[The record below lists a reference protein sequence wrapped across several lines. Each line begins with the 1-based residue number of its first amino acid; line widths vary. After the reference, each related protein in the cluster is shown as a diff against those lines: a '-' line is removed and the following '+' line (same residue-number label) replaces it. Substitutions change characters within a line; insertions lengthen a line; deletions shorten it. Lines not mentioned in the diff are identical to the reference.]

1 GAERQMLE
9 QGMLN
14 EARRIIDVARA
25 GVEEARAAQAALQK
39 SASTE
44 QNRVFS
50 DIAVMVTLRELERDA
65 RSVAAIYEPYLTRSR
80 QITEQQA
87 IDSTNIRIISQPV
100 APNYRTWPPGKLT
113 FLIGGVV
120 LGTLLGAS
128 LAIAFG
134 LLGFLRRPRA

>member
-1 GAERQMLE
+1 
-9 QGMLN
+9 
-14 EARRIIDVARA
+14 
-25 GVEEARAAQAALQK
+25 VEEARAAQAALQK

-50 DIAVMVTLRELERDA
+50 DNAVMVTLRDLERDA
-65 RSVAAIYEPYLTRSR
+65 RSVAAIYETYLTRSR

-134 LLGFLRRPRA
+134 LLGFLRRPRAYGH